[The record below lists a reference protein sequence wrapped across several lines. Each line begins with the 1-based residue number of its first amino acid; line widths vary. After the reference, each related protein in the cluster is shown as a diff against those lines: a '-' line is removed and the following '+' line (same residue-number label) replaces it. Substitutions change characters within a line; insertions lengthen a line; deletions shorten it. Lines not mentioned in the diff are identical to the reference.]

1 MADQAKEQIKSFVS
15 GGVGGMSLV
24 LVGHPLDTIKV
35 RLQTSNEY
43 TGMMDCFR
51 KTVAKDGIFGLYRGM
66 AAPLVSV
73 SPIFAVYFW
82 GFDLGK
88 DIAAWFEKKE
98 DRNKI
103 STAGVCFA
111 GGFSAIPGSAVMIPG
126 DRIKVLLQIQ
136 GQSTAPPKYKGPI
149 DCAIQLIKSDGLF
162 NGLFKGT
169 ILTLFRDVPGSVA
182 YYAGYEVF
190 KEMFTPKGEKGL
202 SPLAVVSAG
211 GMAGVC
217 NWIVSVP
224 PDVLKSRYQ
233 TAAPGR
239 YTSIMH
245 VFTDLIK
252 NEGIG
257 ALYKGIV
264 PALARAFP
272 ANAACFLGVEVSKK
286 IMNTMF

>member
-1 MADQAKEQIKSFVS
+1 LAKI
-15 GGVGGMSLV
+15 L
-24 LVGHPLDTIKV
+24 LH
-35 RLQTSNEY
+35 
-43 TGMMDCFR
+43 
-51 KTVAKDGIFGLYRGM
+51 GLR
-66 AAPLVSV
+66 
-73 SPIFAVYFW
+73 
-82 GFDLGK
+82 
-88 DIAAWFEKKE
+88 KKE
-98 DRNKI
+98 DRIKI

-136 GQSTAPPKYKGPI
+136 GQSSAPPKYKGPI

-190 KEMFTPKGEKGL
+190 KELFTPKGDKGL

-245 VFTDLIK
+245 VFTDLVK